1 MDLLRTSV
9 IDITTL
15 VAACHA
21 LKSSPTEGAEVLPR
35 KQRNRLRRDIKRGTV
50 AYIDA
55 LARTKRGVFDD
66 ALLVKCRVAAEQQ
79 MLPALDHQA
88 LLGRLMASEAG
99 SLDGLAAARH
109 DLWRLAHV
117 AIQLSAGTAIVRG
130 SASLSDA
137 RSADALAGSLRR
149 RVRKAL
155 IAYARAALN
164 TKGPK
169 GRAIITARQAALVE
183 IGARG
188 AAEAQRLADVASG
201 AEPGQA
207 LLRQGVTR
215 SLFDLALDWDA

>member
-21 LKSSPTEGAEVLPR
+21 LKASPTDGKEELQR
-35 KQRNRLRRDIKRGTV
+35 KKRNRLRRDIRRGTV

-117 AIQLSAGTAIVRG
+117 AIQLSAGTAVLRG
-130 SASLSDA
+130 SSDA
-137 RSADALAGSLRR
+137 KSADALAGSLRR

-164 TKGPK
+164 TKGAK
-169 GRAIITARQAALVE
+169 GRAIIKARQAALVE

-188 AAEAQRLADVASG
+188 AAEAQRLADVESG
-201 AEPGQA
+201 TEPGQT

>member
-21 LKSSPTEGAEVLPR
+21 LKSSPTEGAEVLQR

-79 MLPALDHQA
+79 MLPALDQQA
-88 LLGRLMASEAG
+88 LLGRLMTSEAG

-117 AIQLSAGTAIVRG
+117 AIQLSAGTAVLRG

-137 RSADALAGSLRR
+137 KSADTLAGSLRR
-149 RVRKAL
+149 RLRKAL

-164 TKGPK
+164 AKGAK
-169 GRAIITARQAALVE
+169 GRAIIKARQAALVE

-201 AEPGQA
+201 AEPGQT
-207 LLRQGVTR
+207 LLRQGVMR
-215 SLFDLALDWDA
+215 PLFDLALDWDA

>member
-9 IDITTL
+9 IDMTTL

-21 LKSSPTEGAEVLPR
+21 LKSSPTEGGETLQR

-66 ALLVKCRVAAEQQ
+66 ALLVRCRVAAEQH
-79 MLPALDHQA
+79 MRPALDHQA

-109 DLWRLAHV
+109 DLWRLAHLSV
-117 AIQLSAGTAIVRG
+117 QLSAGTAVLRG
-130 SASLSDA
+130 SASPSDA

-169 GRAIITARQAALVE
+169 GRAIIKARQAALVE

-188 AAEAQRLADVASG
+188 AAEAQRLADVESG
-201 AEPGQA
+201 AEPEQT
-207 LLRQGVTR
+207 LLRHGVTR
-215 SLFDLALDWDA
+215 PLFDLALDWDA